1 MKESLTRI
9 LYAED
14 EPDIQMVARLALE
27 MVGGF
32 TIEICN
38 NGREALE
45 KIESFAPQLILLDM
59 MMPEMDGI
67 TTLSNIKATPELAT
81 LPVVFMT
88 AKVQPSE
95 VAQYKELGAAAV
107 LSKPFDP
114 MTLADAVRRIWE
126 ALP

>member
-1 MKESLTRI
+1 MKDPLVRI

-32 TIEICN
+32 TIKICN

-45 KIESFAPQLILLDM
+45 KIQEFAPQLVLLDM

-67 TTLSNIKATPELAT
+67 TTLHNIKANPTLSA

-95 VAQYKELGAAAV
+95 VSHYIELGAADV
-107 LSKPFDP
+107 ISKPFDP
-114 MTLADAVRRIWE
+114 MTLADKVRKVWE
-126 ALP
+126 SLP

>member
-1 MKESLTRI
+1 MKEPLTRI

-32 TIEICN
+32 TVEICN

-45 KIESFAPQLILLDM
+45 KAPEFAPQLILLDM
-59 MMPEMDGI
+59 MMPEMDGV
-67 TTLSNIKATPELAT
+67 TTLSNIQATPALSGV
-81 LPVVFMT
+81 PVVFMT

-95 VAQYKELGAAAV
+95 VAHFKSLGAV
-107 LSKPFDP
+107 DVIPKPFDP
-114 MTLADAVRRIWE
+114 MTLADAVRKIWD
-126 ALP
+126 ALA